1 MDEFIDIFIKNKAN
15 EIPDSH
21 KDSISKFLPF
31 YATVTNDDLA
41 YLFAYL
47 HSSYNSLFQFLNDK
61 LTVNHHYNADASREL
76 IAVIDMYKRLY
87 KSLQNTDYKFEL
99 DDEYLNILN
108 QCEQFLSSSGGSAIP
123 EGFSKIEIIEIKPIF
138 KLLYSVEFT
147 NKPTENKKSNAQSQK
162 IKHEK
167 TKVFIVHGHD
177 NETKQEVARFIESIG
192 LEAIILHEQASRS
205 MTIIEKIE
213 HYSSE
218 VNFAVVLYTPCDKGR
233 GAKETNILARD
244 RARQNVVFEH
254 GYLMAKIGRGNVCAL
269 VKGEIETPSDI
280 SGVVYTPLDT
290 NGGWKIE
297 LTKELKACGYSVKKS
312 NNYENISK

>member
-1 MDEFIDIFIKNKAN
+1 MEEFIEIFIKNKAN
-15 EIPDSH
+15 EIPDSY

-31 YATVTNDDLA
+31 YVTVSNDDLA

-108 QCEQFLSSSGGSAIP
+108 QCEQFLSSSGGSTIP
-123 EGFSKIEIIEIKPIF
+123 EDFSKVDIIEIKPIF
-138 KLLYSVEFT
+138 RLLHPVHSTSKV
-147 NKPTENKKSNAQSQK
+147 PENKNSNIQSS
-162 IKHEK
+162 IMKHK
-167 TKVFIVHGHD
+167 KNKVFIVHGHD

-192 LEAIILHEQASRS
+192 LETIILHEQASRS

-218 VNFAVVLYTPCDKGR
+218 AYFAIVLYTPCDKGR
-233 GAKETNILARD
+233 GAKETKIPARD

-269 VKGEIETPSDI
+269 VRGEIETPSDI
-280 SGVVYTPLDT
+280 SGVVYTPLDL
-290 NGGWKIE
+290 NGGWKTE
-297 LTKELKACGYSVKKS
+297 LIKELKACGYSVKS
-312 NNYENISK
+312 T